1 MLSKAKALIVPNRWD
16 EPFGIMNI
24 EALACGTPIIA
35 TNKGSL
41 KEIIKEGKTGILC
54 NNYGELLDAIENVD
68 YLSEK
73 WCRKDAEERFSLKT
87 YIDQTENIYKLIL

>member
-1 MLSKAKALIVPNRWD
+1 MILKKEQIVKSKLALIVPNRWD

-41 KEIIKEGKTGILC
+41 KEIIIKEKQEFYVITTM
-54 NNYGELLDAIENVD
+54 NY
-68 YLSEK
+68 
-73 WCRKDAEERFSLKT
+73 
-87 YIDQTENIYKLIL
+87 